1 MRAFILLLFHFQ
13 GIAVSSKSCVYQVK
27 TRIVQSGGSVIIPC
41 SYSDPKQLGD
51 DSQIAVRWLKGNDP
65 SCQFDRNEISSLD
78 VKTTKIYGERYLT
91 RKDPNRNR
99 TQYIEITK
107 LEPSDGAIFCCEI
120 FNKQNSK
127 TFWKTQ
133 FGTHLQFSD
142 TKSIAQLDE
151 LMAVTNEDI
160 VIPCNYPKVRGS
172 VQKVTWYQ
180 VKSNYFG
187 CNTADGI
194 VIYTSE
200 KTHQRDRYSLVN
212 SSQDFSLHIANT
224 NIEDQQGYCCVVT
237 ISGSPAISKQ
247 VTMLVVTDKQSI
259 FTNESQKVTAQ
270 EGMPVTLNCFY
281 ILPDPSKERDVVR
294 VNVYWRLG
302 NVTGPYAYHPYQEI
316 THSSYSKRTL
326 ITGTANLHIKRVQTE
341 DNTTFHCF
349 VVLKL
354 CAGDNE
360 YEDKIVY
367 GGETRLIVEENS
379 TQGEQP
385 TRLPN
390 STVPSAQNELPIIII
405 IIITSVIILIIFILI
420 LIMLK
425 VTGVICKRKKH
436 ISEQQMN
443 TVQTPGGGTSDEVQ
457 YYDISTK
464 QPDEVHEVGTDE
476 VGRKITETGEIEDE
490 EDDKLLYAKLDE
502 TKLNDKNRAQ
512 HRKHKEE
519 VLYADVRNTTSK

>member
-133 FGTHLQFSD
+133 FGTHLQFS
-142 TKSIAQLDE
+142 
-151 LMAVTNEDI
+151 
-160 VIPCNYPKVRGS
+160 
-172 VQKVTWYQ
+172 
-180 VKSNYFG
+180 
-187 CNTADGI
+187 
-194 VIYTSE
+194 
-200 KTHQRDRYSLVN
+200 
-212 SSQDFSLHIANT
+212 
-224 NIEDQQGYCCVVT
+224 
-237 ISGSPAISKQ
+237 
-247 VTMLVVTDKQSI
+247 DKQSI

-443 TVQTPGGGTSDEVQ
+443 TVQTPGKGGGTSDEVQ